1 MAAFAKSITDHPPTL
16 FQYRTTIIDE
26 IDIARLDS
34 SLSID
39 EKRKRLVELK
49 EQWEATKVQEMDLQR
64 GVVEKCLKASIIGM
78 QVRRLID
85 TYDKISLDDLNSII
99 SFVLEEA
106 GDLTGKDFSQL
117 KLKSEEVFAAIEKD
131 PIWSDLAQGVL
142 EKANNLIQS
151 GAE

>member
-1 MAAFAKSITDHPPTL
+1 
-16 FQYRTTIIDE
+16 
-26 IDIARLDS
+26 
-34 SLSID
+34 
-39 EKRKRLVELK
+39 
-49 EQWEATKVQEMDLQR
+49 MDLQR

-99 SFVLEEA
+99 SSVLEEA

-117 KLKSEEVFAAIEKD
+117 KLKSEEVFAIIEKD
-131 PIWSDLAQGVL
+131 PIWSDLAQGIL
-142 EKANNLIQS
+142 KKTNNLIQS